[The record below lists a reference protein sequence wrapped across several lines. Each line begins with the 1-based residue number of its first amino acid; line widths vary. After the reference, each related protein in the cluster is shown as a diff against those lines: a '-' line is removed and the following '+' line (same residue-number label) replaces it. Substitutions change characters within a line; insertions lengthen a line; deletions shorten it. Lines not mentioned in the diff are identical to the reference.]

1 MVKKLLTKYLHIVLI
16 TSSCLLTS
24 CSGIQTPVNNQYRL
38 SAYSQVKYNQHPTA
52 HSILVN
58 KTEAVAGYQT
68 EQMQYMKKPYELSA
82 FGYNAWVDPPAE
94 MLFPLF
100 VQSLQS
106 SGYFFAVASSPTA
119 EITDYRLDSQL
130 LELHQNFLHIP
141 SVIDLKV
148 KVVLTQVT
156 ANQVIASA
164 VIKEQVVCPNNTPYG
179 GVVAANKA
187 TELMTKAVTLF
198 VIHHIPAG

>member
-1 MVKKLLTKYLHIVLI
+1 MGFLLV
-16 TSSCLLTS
+16 S
-24 CSGIQTPVNNQYRL
+24 CSSIKTPVTDQYRL
-38 SAYSQVKYNQHPTA
+38 SAYSQIKYNKHPTA

-58 KTEAVAGYQT
+58 KAEAVAGYQT
-68 EQMQYMKKPYELSA
+68 EQMLYMKKPYELSA
-82 FGYNAWVDPPAE
+82 FSYNAWVDPPAD

-100 VQSLQS
+100 VQSLQA

-119 EITDYRLDSQL
+119 ESTDYRLDSQL
-130 LELHQNFLHIP
+130 LELHQNFLHNP
-141 SVIDLKV
+141 SVIELKV

-164 VIKEQVVCPNNTPYG
+164 VIKEQIPSPNNTPYG

-187 TELMTKAVTLF
+187 TELMTKAVTRF

>member
-1 MVKKLLTKYLHIVLI
+1 MVKKLLSPYLLMALVAVN
-16 TSSCLLTS
+16 CLLAG
-24 CSGIQTPVNNQYRL
+24 CSSIKTPVNNQYRL
-38 SAYSQVKYNQHPTA
+38 SAYSQEKYHKHPTA

-68 EQMQYMKKPYELSA
+68 EQMQYVKKPYELTP
-82 FGYNAWVDPPAE
+82 FGYNAWIDPPAD

-100 VQSLQS
+100 VQSLQA

-119 EITDYRLDSQL
+119 ESTDYRLDSQL
-130 LELHQNFLHIP
+130 LELHQSFLHSP
-141 SVIDLKV
+141 SEIVLKV

-164 VIKEQVVCPNNTPYG
+164 IIKEQVVCSNNTPYG
-179 GVVAANKA
+179 GVVAANQA
-187 TELMTKAVTLF
+187 AERMTKAVTQF